1 MSKRDLGEKNKNMAE
16 LDVRK
21 PLPAITNE
29 ARAFWNAAAQQ
40 QLSIQRCQDC
50 RAWVWTPR
58 PSCNECGSEKVEW
71 TAMSGKGEVYSFTV
85 IRQVVGRA
93 ASKAFEPDI
102 PYVIAWV
109 DLDEGPRLITNI
121 IGCPVED
128 VKLGMKVTVQ
138 FEKASEK
145 IWLPKFKPAA

>member
-1 MSKRDLGEKNKNMAE
+1 MAE

-21 PLPAITNE
+21 PLPAITTE
-29 ARAFWNAAAQQ
+29 AKPFWDAAAQQ
-40 QLSIQRCQDC
+40 RLIIQRCQDC
-50 RAWVWTPR
+50 KAWVWTPR

-71 TAMSGKGEVYSFTV
+71 TQVSGEGEIYSFTV

-93 ASKAFEPDI
+93 ASKAFERDI

-121 IGCPVED
+121 VGCPVEN
-128 VKLGMKVTVQ
+128 VKLGMKVSVQ
-138 FEKASEK
+138 FEQASK
-145 IWLPKFKPAA
+145 DVWLPKFKPL

>member
-1 MSKRDLGEKNKNMAE
+1 MAE
-16 LDVRK
+16 LDVTK
-21 PLPAITNE
+21 PLPAITTE
-29 ARAFWNAAAQQ
+29 AKPFWDAAAQQ
-40 QLSIQRCQDC
+40 KLIIQRCQDC
-50 RAWVWTPR
+50 NAWVWTPR

-71 TAMSGKGEVYSFTV
+71 TQVSGKGEVYSFTV

-93 ASKAFEPDI
+93 ASTAFEPDI

-121 IGCPVED
+121 IGCPVEN
-128 VKLGMKVTVQ
+128 VKLGMKVFVQ

-145 IWLPKFKPAA
+145 VWLPKFRPAA

>member
-1 MSKRDLGEKNKNMAE
+1 MTTMAE
-16 LDVRK
+16 IDVSK
-21 PLPAITNE
+21 PLPAITTE
-29 ARAFWNAAAQQ
+29 AKPFWDAAAEQK
-40 QLSIQRCQDC
+40 LMIQRCQEC
-50 RAWVWTPR
+50 NAWVWTPR
-58 PSCNECGSEKVEW
+58 PACNECGSEKIEW
-71 TAMSGKGEVYSFTV
+71 TQMSGRGEVYSFTV

-128 VKLGMKVTVQ
+128 VKLGMKVAVQ

-145 IWLPKFKPAA
+145 IWLPKFKPS

>member
-1 MSKRDLGEKNKNMAE
+1 MAE
-16 LDVRK
+16 VDVRK
-21 PLPAITNE
+21 PLPGITSE
-29 ARAFWNAAAQQ
+29 AKPFWDAAAQQ
-40 QLSIQRCQDC
+40 KLMIQRCKDC
-50 RAWVWTPR
+50 NAWVWTPR
-58 PSCNECGSEKVEW
+58 PSCNECGSERVEW
-71 TAMSGKGEVYSFTV
+71 TPMSGKGEIYSFTV

-93 ASKAFEPDI
+93 ASKSFEPDI

-109 DLDEGPRLITNI
+109 DLDEGPRLISNVVS
-121 IGCPVED
+121 CPVEA

>member
-1 MSKRDLGEKNKNMAE
+1 MAE
-16 LDVRK
+16 LDVSK
-21 PLPAITNE
+21 PLPAITAE
-29 ARAFWNAAAQQ
+29 AKPFWDAAARQK
-40 QLSIQRCQDC
+40 LMIQRCQDC
-50 RAWVWTPR
+50 NAWVWTPR

-71 TAMSGKGEVYSFTV
+71 TQMSGKGEVYSFTV

-109 DLDEGPRLITNI
+109 DLAEGPRLITNI

-145 IWLPKFKPAA
+145 VWLPKFKPA